1 MENEK
6 WSLFGPRPWLSFILL
21 IGIVLV
27 VDLFMAI
34 ALPLFLR
41 EPIDWNY
48 FWKEFF
54 ADTSAIAFF
63 ALSFC
68 GSRYLAY
75 KTTVFKKMTDRDVLL
90 RIMVAIML
98 VVSMVVGTIVYDW
111 LLALLGL

>member
-48 FWKEFF
+48 FWKNFF
-54 ADTSAIAFF
+54 YDLLVSAFS
-63 ALSFC
+63 ALSFYGC
-68 GSRYLAY
+68 RYLAY
-75 KTTVFKKMTDRDVLL
+75 KTTVFKKMTDRDALL
-90 RIMVAIML
+90 KILVAIIIVL
-98 VVSMVVGTIVYDW
+98 SFVVGTIGSDW
-111 LLALLGL
+111 LCGLLGL

>member
-6 WSLFGPRPWLSFILL
+6 WSLFGPRPWLSLILFS
-21 IGIVLV
+21 GIILV
-27 VDLFMAI
+27 GECLTNITF
-34 ALPLFLR
+34 PLATDKA
-41 EPIDWNY
+41 IDWNY
-48 FWKEFF
+48 FWKNFF
-54 ADTSAIAFF
+54 YDVFVIAFF

-68 GSRYLAY
+68 GCRYLAY

-111 LLALLGL
+111 LLALLGF

>member
-48 FWKEFF
+48 FWKNFF
-54 ADTSAIAFF
+54 YDLLVSAFS
-63 ALSFC
+63 ALSFYGC
-68 GSRYLAY
+68 RYLAY
-75 KTTVFKKMTDRDVLL
+75 KTAVFKKMTDRDVLL
-90 RIMVAIML
+90 RIMVAIMF
-98 VVSMVVGTIVYDW
+98 VVSLIVGAIVYDW
-111 LLALLGL
+111 LLALLGF